1 MYARDVC
8 IFTYVTCA
16 YIIFTYV
23 TCDERKRRFV
33 QDARE
38 QENQPVLTKRK
49 QRHLFP
55 PAPLHVSQS
64 LSYKNNKKITATIK
78 KGGPQNMRLQCSLK
92 KQGSGCHRLCVVCHP
107 FIFPQ
112 APCCLSLLYFCAST
126 PSATLP
132 ITTLLYICAS
142 TLSATLP
149 ITTQL
154 YFCASTPSATLPI
167 TTLLYI
173 CASTFATQPLS
184 YKRRPFPASA
194 FYKTQPATQCL
205 LQGTA
210 SNTMSP
216 TRHSQQHNVSLL
228 QGTASNTMSPTRH
241 SQQHNVSYKAQPAT
255 QCLLQGTA
263 SNTVY
268 PTRHS
273 QQHI

>member
-142 TLSATLP
+142 T
-149 ITTQL
+149 
-154 YFCASTPSATLPI
+154 
-167 TTLLYI
+167 
-173 CASTFATQPLS
+173 FATQPLS

-216 TRHSQQHNVSLL
+216 TRHSQQHNVS
-228 QGTASNTMSPTRH
+228 
-241 SQQHNVSYKAQPAT
+241 YKAQPAT

-263 SNTVY
+263 SNTMY
-268 PTRHS
+268 STRHS
-273 QQHI
+273 QQHNVS